1 MIKKLNLLMI
11 IMLLNIL
18 CGWTQQSD
26 LWTIWKSNND
36 TIVSYNFT
44 KDNLK
49 DLRIYIINLQKY
61 KELYD
66 LSEQKD
72 SLNDLHIFNFQNR
85 IINDQQIILLRES
98 EINKITLYA
107 KTQEVEKIKYKN
119 KSKTIPYWF
128 GGGILSGIIGT
139 SLLINYLK

>member
-1 MIKKLNLLMI
+1 M
-11 IMLLNIL
+11 
-18 CGWTQQSD
+18 
-26 LWTIWKSNND
+26 
-36 TIVSYNFT
+36 SYNFT

-119 KSKTIPYWF
+119 KSKTIPY
-128 GGGILSGIIGT
+128 
-139 SLLINYLK
+139 